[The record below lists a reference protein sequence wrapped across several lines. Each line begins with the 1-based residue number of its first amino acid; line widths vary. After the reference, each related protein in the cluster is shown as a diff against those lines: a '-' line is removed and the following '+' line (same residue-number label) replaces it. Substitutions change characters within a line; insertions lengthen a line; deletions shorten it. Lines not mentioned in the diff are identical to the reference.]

1 MLLGKRYVFNPLDDG
16 VARVQGLVPE
26 DDYTAEFL
34 ANALE
39 EENKEGDIGFLFNV
53 DNDIVSSPE
62 TSREA
67 LRA

>member
-1 MLLGKRYVFNPLDDG
+1 VLLGKRYVFNPLDDG